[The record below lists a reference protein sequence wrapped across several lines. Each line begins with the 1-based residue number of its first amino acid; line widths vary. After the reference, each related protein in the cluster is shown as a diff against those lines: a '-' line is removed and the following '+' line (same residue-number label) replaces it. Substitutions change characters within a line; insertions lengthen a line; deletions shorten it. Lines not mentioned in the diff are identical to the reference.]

1 MSKGKEKAAEGKA
14 EAAEETKGGGKKGIL
29 MIAAAAIVSLAVG
42 AGGAFFFAGH
52 KGGEPQAA
60 AAHGEEGGGEHGES
74 SGEAEGEDHGEG
86 HGEGGAEGEGG
97 GAKHGSAD
105 YKERLFALE
114 PLVVNVT
121 GDGYNRFLK
130 LRVEFE
136 TDDVKLKEEIEARLP
151 QVRDAMIVLLSS
163 KQLSDITDFEGKALL
178 KEDILERV
186 NDLLETGE
194 VKSVLFTEF
203 VVQ

>member
-1 MSKGKEKAAEGKA
+1 MSKGKEKAAEGKP
-14 EAAEETKGGGKKGIL
+14 EAAEDAKGGGGKRGIIT
-29 MIAAAAIVSLAVG
+29 IAAAALVSLAVG
-42 AGGAFFFAGH
+42 AGGAFFFAG
-52 KGGEPQAA
+52 GRGAEPQAA
-60 AAHGEEGGGEHGES
+60 AHGGSENGSEGESGGEAHGEAGGET
-74 SGEAEGEDHGEG
+74 
-86 HGEGGAEGEGG
+86 
-97 GAKHGSAD
+97 AKHGTAD

-136 TDDVKLKEEIEARLP
+136 ADDVALKEEIEGRLP
-151 QVRDAMIVLLSS
+151 QVRDALIVLLSS

-186 NDLLETGE
+186 NDLLETGD

>member
-1 MSKGKEKAAEGKA
+1 MAKEKEKAEGKPEVA
-14 EAAEETKGGGKKGIL
+14 ESAKGGKGGIA
-29 MIAAAAIVSLAVG
+29 MIAAAALVSLGLG
-42 AGGAFFFAGH
+42 AGGAFFFASSH
-52 KGGEPQAA
+52 TPPPAA
-60 AAHGEEGGGEHGES
+60 PVVSEEEAMAAH
-74 SGEAEGEDHGEG
+74 EAATQKQASD
-86 HGEGGAEGEGG
+86 
-97 GAKHGSAD
+97 S
-105 YKERLFALE
+105 YKERLYALE

-130 LRVEFE
+130 LRVELE
-136 TDDVKLKEEIEARLP
+136 ASDVELKGEIEARLP
-151 QVRDAMIVLLSS
+151 QVRDALIVLLSS

-186 NDLLETGE
+186 NDLLETGD

>member
-1 MSKGKEKAAEGKA
+1 MSKEKKEPEAKPDAAEGA
-14 EAAEETKGGGKKGIL
+14 KGGGGKGGIV
-29 MIAAAAIVSLAVG
+29 MIVAAALVSLGLG
-42 AGGAFFFAGH
+42 AGGAFFFAGSQAKH
-52 KGGEPQAA
+52 APAA
-60 AAHGEEGGGEHGES
+60 AEEHAAPEGEHG
-74 SGEAEGEDHGEG
+74 AATEGEHQKKESD
-86 HGEGGAEGEGG
+86 
-97 GAKHGSAD
+97 D
-105 YKERLFALE
+105 YKERLYALE

-130 LRVEFE
+130 LRVELE
-136 TDDVKLKEEIEARLP
+136 ASKPELKTEIEARLP
-151 QVRDAMIVLLSS
+151 QVRDALIVLLSS

-186 NDLLETGE
+186 NDLLETGD

>member
-14 EAAEETKGGGKKGIL
+14 EASEEAKGAGGKRGIIT
-29 MIAAAAIVSLAVG
+29 IAAAAVVSLAVG
-42 AGGAFFFAGH
+42 AGGAFLFAGSH
-52 KGGEPQAA
+52 AAEPEA
-60 AAHGEEGGGEHGES
+60 AAHGASEGES
-74 SGEAEGEDHGEG
+74 ASGAHGEG
-86 HGEGGAEGEGG
+86 EGAGE
-97 GAKHGSAD
+97 KHGTAD

-136 TDDVKLKEEIEARLP
+136 ADDVALKQEIEGRLP

-186 NDLLETGE
+186 NDLLETGD

>member
-1 MSKGKEKAAEGKA
+1 MMSKEKEKAEVKT
-14 EAAEETKGGGKKGIL
+14 EAPDASKGGGKGGIM
-29 MIAAAAIVSLAVG
+29 MIAAAALVSLGLG
-42 AGGAFFFAGH
+42 AGGAFFFAGS
-52 KGGEPQAA
+52 QAA
-60 AAHGEEGGGEHGES
+60 APAHAPVVS
-74 SGEAEGEDHGEG
+74 EAEAAAA
-86 HGEGGAEGEGG
+86 AE
-97 GAKHGSAD
+97 AANQKQASD
-105 YKERLFALE
+105 SYKERLYALE

-130 LRVEFE
+130 LRVELE
-136 TDDVKLKEEIEARLP
+136 AGDVELKSEIEARLP
-151 QVRDAMIVLLSS
+151 QVRDALIVLLSS

-186 NDLLETGE
+186 NDLLETGD

>member
-1 MSKGKEKAAEGKA
+1 MMSKEKEKAEVKT
-14 EAAEETKGGGKKGIL
+14 EAPGASKGGGKGGIM
-29 MIAAAAIVSLAVG
+29 MIAAAALVSLGLG
-42 AGGAFFFAGH
+42 AGGAFFFA
-52 KGGEPQAA
+52 QAA
-60 AAHGEEGGGEHGES
+60 APAHAPVVS
-74 SGEAEGEDHGEG
+74 EAEAAAA
-86 HGEGGAEGEGG
+86 AE
-97 GAKHGSAD
+97 AANQKQASD
-105 YKERLFALE
+105 SYKERLYALE

-130 LRVEFE
+130 LRVELE
-136 TDDVKLKEEIEARLP
+136 AGDVELKSEIEARLP
-151 QVRDAMIVLLSS
+151 QVRDALIVLLSS

-186 NDLLETGE
+186 NDLLETGD

>member
-1 MSKGKEKAAEGKA
+1 MAKDKA
-14 EAAEETKGGGKKGIL
+14 EAKADAAGNEKGGGKGGIV
-29 MIAAAAIVSLAVG
+29 MIVAAALVSLGLG
-42 AGGAFFFAGH
+42 AGGAFFFAGSH
-52 KGGEPQAA
+52 AA
-60 AAHGEEGGGEHGES
+60 PAPAAPVVS
-74 SGEAEGEDHGEG
+74 EAEAMAS
-86 HGEGGAEGEGG
+86 AE
-97 GAKHGSAD
+97 AANQKQASD
-105 YKERLFALE
+105 SYKERLFALE

-136 TDDVKLKEEIEARLP
+136 ANDVALKSEIEARLP
-151 QVRDAMIVLLSS
+151 QVRDALIVLLSS

-186 NDLLETGE
+186 NDLLETGD

>member
-1 MSKGKEKAAEGKA
+1 MSKGKEKAAEGKP
-14 EAAEETKGGGKKGIL
+14 EAAEDAKGGGGKRGIIT
-29 MIAAAAIVSLAVG
+29 IAAAALVSLAVG
-42 AGGAFFFAGH
+42 AGGAFFFAGGH
-52 KGGEPQAA
+52 GAEAQASAHGGSEQGSEGESGGE
-60 AAHGEEGGGEHGES
+60 AHGEAGGET
-74 SGEAEGEDHGEG
+74 
-86 HGEGGAEGEGG
+86 
-97 GAKHGSAD
+97 AKHGTAD

-136 TDDVKLKEEIEARLP
+136 ADDVALKEEIEGRLP
-151 QVRDAMIVLLSS
+151 QVRDALIVLLSS

-186 NDLLETGE
+186 NDLLETGD